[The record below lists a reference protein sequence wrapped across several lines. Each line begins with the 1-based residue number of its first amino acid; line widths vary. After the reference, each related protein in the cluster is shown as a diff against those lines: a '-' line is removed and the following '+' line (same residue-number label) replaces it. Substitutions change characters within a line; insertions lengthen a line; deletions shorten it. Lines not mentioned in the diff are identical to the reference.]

1 MLRSPVET
9 AALSR
14 GIHRLKPQPE
24 SDVGVGA
31 IFPSNYIFDLNR
43 LYLHTDYLS
52 ARKQLNRE
60 CWASLIS
67 SGLSVIRSYC
77 RGRNLV
83 FALWLVTNGVTVAA
97 AAPTADWSEPMQLLG
112 RQIAPGT
119 SSKFPFNPDRSFEA
133 SYVNIPVFVARGQ
146 APGPTL
152 CLTAGIHGDEINGV
166 EVARRA
172 FARVNPKELRG
183 TLIVLPIINA
193 EGFRS
198 GNRYLP
204 DRRDLNR
211 AFPGSSGGSVARL
224 IAHAIFTKVVSRC
237 DALVD
242 LHTASNQRT
251 NLPQVRADLSD
262 PAIRE
267 LAIHFGLGIVVGGSG
282 PDGSLRGETA
292 NAGIPA
298 IIYEAGEPF
307 RFQEDEIERGLYGV
321 ENVMAYLEM
330 TAQVDREIPDDRV
343 YQHSRWIRTTA
354 GKGGFF
360 FPTAE
365 LGDFVRKGDSLGKIV
380 DPLTDA
386 SIEVISPIAGE
397 IVGMAVPQPVLSGY
411 ALFHLAWHDSE

>member
-1 MLRSPVET
+1 MI
-9 AALSR
+9 
-14 GIHRLKPQPE
+14 GH
-24 SDVGVGA
+24 
-31 IFPSNYIFDLNR
+31 
-43 LYLHTDYLS
+43 H
-52 ARKQLNRE
+52 
-60 CWASLIS
+60 
-67 SGLSVIRSYC
+67 C
-77 RGRNLV
+77 RGRSLV
-83 FALWLVTNGVTVAA
+83 LALWLVTNGVTIAA
-97 AAPTADWSEPMQLLG
+97 AETAADWSEPLQLLG
-112 RQIAPGT
+112 REIAPGT
-119 SSKFPFNPDRSFEA
+119 SSRFPFRPDRSFEA

-146 APGPTL
+146 TPGPTL
-152 CLTAGIHGDEINGV
+152 CLAAGVHGDELNGV

-183 TLIVLPIINA
+183 TLIALPIINA

-267 LAIHFGLGIVVGGSG
+267 LATHFGLGIVVGGSG

-292 NAGIPA
+292 KAGIPA

-307 RFQEDEIERGLYGV
+307 RFQEDEIERGLHGV

-330 TAQVDREIPDDRV
+330 TDQVDREIPDNRV
-343 YQHSRWIRTTA
+343 YQNSRWIRTTT
-354 GKGGFF
+354 GKSGFF

-365 LGDFVRKGDSLGKIV
+365 LGDIVRKGDSLGKIV

-386 SIEVISPIAGE
+386 SFEIISPIGGE

-411 ALFHLAWHDSE
+411 ALFHVAWHDPG